1 MSISL
6 GIIGGLL
13 LFGSGLVLGLFLGER
28 GRRRDVMWWA
38 ALDPAPKD
46 LGSPAEIVSPPDPE
60 GEALERAEVLQVA
73 TGLREALLMEGRAI
87 DEKEIQEEALRLV
100 TAANASL
107 EG

>member
-6 GIIGGLL
+6 GIIGALM

-28 GRRRDVMWWA
+28 GRRRDLMWWSS
-38 ALDPAPKD
+38 LEQAPKD

-60 GEALERAEVLQVA
+60 AEALERAEVLQVA
-73 TGLREALLMEGRAI
+73 SGLRNALELDGRTV
-87 DEKEIQEEALRLV
+87 DEEEIREEALRLV